1 MKNFVQNGANLT
13 ITAGSAISSG
23 DFVVVGSLVGV
34 AVTDI
39 ANGEDGVISTEGV
52 FQGTKASGAT
62 LAVGDVAY
70 LNSSGKLTN
79 TATSNDAVGLVVA
92 VTSTTVDVDVS
103 TVANVED
110 KFFKRASSGAAAD
123 AEALPLQPVR
133 VAGRDDGHGVRQR
146 LAFGV

>member
-23 DFVVVGSLVGV
+23 DFVVVGDLVGV

-52 FQGTKASGAT
+52 FQGTKASGAS

-70 LNSSGKLTN
+70 LNSTGKLTN

-92 VTSTTVDVDVS
+92 VTSTTVDVKVFGRK
-103 TVANVED
+103 VA
-110 KFFKRASSGAAAD
+110 
-123 AEALPLQPVR
+123 
-133 VAGRDDGHGVRQR
+133 
-146 LAFGV
+146 

>member
-23 DFVVVGSLVGV
+23 DFVVVGDLVGV

-39 ANGEDGVISTEGV
+39 ANGEKGAIACEGV
-52 FQGTKASGAT
+52 FSGTKASGAS

-70 LNSSGKLTN
+70 LNSTGKLTN

-92 VTSTTVDVDVS
+92 VTSTTVDVKVFGRK
-103 TVANVED
+103 VA
-110 KFFKRASSGAAAD
+110 
-123 AEALPLQPVR
+123 
-133 VAGRDDGHGVRQR
+133 
-146 LAFGV
+146 